1 MSMDFAV
8 AANDVV
14 QSSVA
19 LTRGLPEAMAGFSAL
34 GKGAYADKV
43 LSRKFKELIA
53 LALGVAARCDGC
65 VAYHAR
71 KLCDL
76 GATREEV
83 LETLGV
89 AVQMVRPWSMAAR
102 RSGPS
107 ISSRPRSTRRTRPS
121 SPRRSRNGIHS
132 ICLGKALK
140 PAVTV

>member
-89 AVQMVRPWSMAAR
+89 AVQMGG
-102 RSGPS
+102 GPS
-107 ISSRPRSTRRTRPS
+107 MVY
-121 SPRRSRNGIHS
+121 G
-132 ICLGKALK
+132 GEALRAFDFFAAEK
-140 PAVTV
+140 HAKDAA

>member
-1 MSMDFAV
+1 MDFAL
-8 AANDVV
+8 AADEVV

-19 LTRGLPEAMAGFSAL
+19 LTKGIPEPMAGFAAL

-65 VAYHAR
+65 VAYHA
-71 KLCDL
+71 KKVADL

-89 AVQMVRPWSMAAR
+89 CVQMGG
-102 RSGPS
+102 GPS
-107 ISSRPRSTRRTRPS
+107 MVY
-121 SPRRSRNGIHS
+121 G
-132 ICLGKALK
+132 GEALRAYDK
-140 PAVTV
+140 FVADNQAKNAA

>member
-1 MSMDFAV
+1 MSMDCSQ
-8 AANDVV
+8 AADDVV

-19 LTRGLPEAMAGFSAL
+19 LTRGLPEAMAGFAAL

-65 VAYHAR
+65 VAYHA
-71 KLCDL
+71 KKVADL

-89 AVQMVRPWSMAAR
+89 CVQMGGGPSMVYGGEALRAYDSFMAAKQAK
-102 RSGPS
+102 S
-107 ISSRPRSTRRTRPS
+107 
-121 SPRRSRNGIHS
+121 
-132 ICLGKALK
+132 A
-140 PAVTV
+140 A